1 MKSGIFAVVSIGE
14 FKLYVG
20 EVHHLKTRWRA
31 MMMLFIN
38 GKFPHSQLQATWN
51 QKGEQR
57 RFTFHMADEIVKNQE
72 ILGKK
77 QFLADV
83 EISTQIKS

>member
-1 MKSGIFAVVSIGE
+1 ME
-14 FKLYVG
+14 FL
-20 EVHHLKTRWRA
+20 
-31 MMMLFIN
+31 IN
-38 GKFPHSQLQATWN
+38 GKFPHTQLQAAWN

>member
-31 MMMLFIN
+31 MMMLFLS
-38 GKFPHSQLQATWN
+38 HSQVYKT
-51 QKGEQR
+51 
-57 RFTFHMADEIVKNQE
+57 
-72 ILGKK
+72 
-77 QFLADV
+77 
-83 EISTQIKS
+83 